1 MFKSPCIRAVIII
14 VFVIVCREKESD
26 LEMRYKMLNDE
37 LQKILAVEEWSKTEE
52 QRNREKML
60 LDELVQ
66 IVNKRDELVHHLD
79 TQEKA

>member
-1 MFKSPCIRAVIII
+1 MER
-14 VFVIVCREKESD
+14 
-26 LEMRYKMLNDE
+26 RYKMLNDE
-37 LQKILAVEEWSKTEE
+37 LQKSLALEEWQKTDE
-52 QRNREKML
+52 QRAREKML